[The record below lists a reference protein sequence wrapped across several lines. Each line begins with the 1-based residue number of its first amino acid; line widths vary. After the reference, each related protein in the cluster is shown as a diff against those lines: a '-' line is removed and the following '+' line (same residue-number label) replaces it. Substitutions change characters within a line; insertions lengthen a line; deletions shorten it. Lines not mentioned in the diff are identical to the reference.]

1 MASQPTSPRTPLLP
15 LTLVALGVVY
25 GDIGTSPLY
34 AMREVFRAEH
44 RLGLTPEHVIG
55 ALSLIVWSLV
65 LVISVKYLLLVL
77 RADSHG
83 EGGILILTSLVT
95 PLRVRRGGG
104 RWLLV
109 LLGLFGTALLFGD
122 GLITPA
128 ISVLSAV
135 EGIEVIAPDLAPY
148 VVPVVVGILLTLFAA
163 QRLGSKVVGQV
174 FGPVMVVWFV
184 TIAALGVAALVH
196 APSVLR
202 AVNPSHAAAFIAE
215 DPVRAFLVL
224 GSVFLVVTG
233 GEALYAD
240 LGHFGKAPIRL
251 GWFVLVLPALLLNY
265 AGQAALLISE
275 PEAIDS
281 PFFRLA
287 PDWALAPLVALA
299 TMAAIIASQALISGV
314 FSLAMQAVRLGYIP
328 RLKIDHTSATAF
340 GQVYVR
346 SVNWVLALACCV
358 LVIGFRTS
366 GSLAAAYGV
375 AVTATMLV
383 TTVLLAVVARE
394 KWHWPLALL
403 IPSLGLFLVIDGLF
417 LAANLTKVP
426 HGGWLPLV
434 VALLLFTVMTT
445 WRRGRNLMRERQK
458 AVSLPIERFLASI
471 AESRPQRVAGTAVMM
486 HSIGGLVPPVLLANL
501 RHNHVLHEQVVMLTV
516 ATVEVP
522 RVLRARRATVE
533 AFGNGFYQVTL
544 RFGFMEAIDV
554 PSALHAIVNTDLSLD
569 PATTTYF
576 LGRETPLPRRGSGM
590 APWREQLFAFLAR
603 NSANAAAYFR
613 LPSTKVIELGVQV
626 EL

>member
-1 MASQPTSPRTPLLP
+1 
-15 LTLVALGVVY
+15 
-25 GDIGTSPLY
+25 
-34 AMREVFRAEH
+34 
-44 RLGLTPEHVIG
+44 
-55 ALSLIVWSLV
+55 
-65 LVISVKYLLLVL
+65 
-77 RADSHG
+77 
-83 EGGILILTSLVT
+83 
-95 PLRVRRGGG
+95 
-104 RWLLV
+104 
-109 LLGLFGTALLFGD
+109 
-122 GLITPA
+122 
-128 ISVLSAV
+128 
-135 EGIEVIAPDLAPY
+135 
-148 VVPVVVGILLTLFAA
+148 
-163 QRLGSKVVGQV
+163 
-174 FGPVMVVWFV
+174 
-184 TIAALGVAALVH
+184 
-196 APSVLR
+196 
-202 AVNPSHAAAFIAE
+202 VNPAYAVGFVAE

-240 LGHFGKAPIRL
+240 IGHFGKAPIRL

-340 GQVYVR
+340 GQVYVH

-383 TTVLLAVVARE
+383 TTLLLAVVARE

-403 IPSLGLFLVIDGLF
+403 IPAMGLFLVIDGLF

-445 WRRGRNLMRERQK
+445 WRRGRDLMRERQK
-458 AVSLPIERFLASI
+458 AVSLPIETFLTSI

-516 ATVEVP
+516 STVEVP

-533 AFGNGFYQVTL
+533 SFGNGFYQVTL
-544 RFGFMEAIDV
+544 RFGFMETIDV
-554 PSALHAIVNTDLSLD
+554 PRALHAIVNTDLSLD

-576 LGRETPLPRRGSGM
+576 LGRETPLPTAGSGM

-613 LPSTKVIELGVQV
+613 LPATKVIELGVQV